1 MIRPRMIGVAVAALV
16 ALLAPV
22 AGAGL
27 PTEQLRGAIERVVK
41 TLENPLYKGENR
53 VLERRAA
60 VRKIAN
66 EIFDFGEIA
75 RRSLGRHWQGRS
87 DAEHEEF
94 VTLFADLLE
103 RSYISKIDQYGGEK
117 IVYTGEK
124 IESDNS
130 VVSTK
135 LVTKNGTEVPIDYRL
150 VKRGERWLVYDV
162 SIEGVSLV
170 SNYRTQFNKIIQTAS
185 YAELIRRM
193 KSKQAEVSLD
203 DEPKKKPA
211 RRTTGSGAREGDHDQ
226 GRPAP
231 LAPSPSGARPHGRRP
246 RRPVRPPHR
255 SRRLPARVVLELR
268 GVGGPARH
276 ARREPPHHDG
286 EPGDRP
292 LHQRRGIGARH
303 RRRRQR
309 LR

>member
-1 MIRPRMIGVAVAALV
+1 MNWLHVKA
-16 ALLAPV
+16 ALLAVGLAVTAVSPAA
-22 AGAGL
+22 AGV
-27 PTEQLRGAIERVVK
+27 PTDQLRGAVDRVLK
-41 TLENPLYKGENR
+41 TLEDPGLKGEGKVNDRR
-53 VLERRAA
+53 VA

-124 IESDNS
+124 IDSENS

-203 DEPKKKPA
+203 DDPKKKPA
-211 RRTTGSGAREGDHDQ
+211 PRT
-226 GRPAP
+226 P
-231 LAPSPSGARPHGRRP
+231 
-246 RRPVRPPHR
+246 
-255 SRRLPARVVLELR
+255 
-268 GVGGPARH
+268 
-276 ARREPPHHDG
+276 
-286 EPGDRP
+286 
-292 LHQRRGIGARH
+292 
-303 RRRRQR
+303 
-309 LR
+309 